1 MLAAV
6 RRAQFASLV
15 ATIRL
20 DPGRFVQDIALARE
34 AVARNAAQKATEL
47 APLIALL
54 RRRRLRAVLEIGTER
69 GGTLYVWTRLAEPDA
84 LLISVDWPEAAVREL
99 AGDDELRAMGRERQQ
114 IDVVRGDSHADG
126 TRARIERTLA
136 GRRLDVLF
144 VDGDHSYR
152 GVRRDF
158 ELYSPLVRGSGLIVF
173 HDILRHHSETGSEV
187 ERFWQEIR
195 CGYRSREF
203 VDDESEMGFGPWGG
217 IGVLLWPGSSSG
229 DEVLSTVPEGRAANR
244 GAHPSQNRHSCYGV

>member
-1 MLAAV
+1 MLAAM

-20 DPGRFVQDIALARE
+20 DPRRFVQDVALARE

-69 GGTLYVWTRLAEPDA
+69 GGTFHVWTRLAEPGA
-84 LLISVDWPEAAVREL
+84 QLISVDWPEAAVQEL
-99 AGDDELRAMGRERQQ
+99 AGEDELRAMGRERQQ
-114 IDVVRGDSHADG
+114 IDVVRGDSHTDA
-126 TRARIERTLA
+126 TRARIERALA

-144 VDGDHSYR
+144 VDGDHSYE

-158 ELYSPLVRGSGLIVF
+158 ELYSPLVRGGGLVVF
-173 HDILRHHSETGSEV
+173 HDVLRHRPEAGSEV
-187 ERFWQEIR
+187 DRFWQEIR
-195 CGYRSREF
+195 RGYRSREF
-203 VDDESEMGFGPWGG
+203 VDRESETGFGPWGG
-217 IGVLLWPGSSSG
+217 IGVLLWPGSGSG
-229 DEVLSTVPEGRAANR
+229 DAAAR
-244 GAHPSQNRHSCYGV
+244 RDGQR